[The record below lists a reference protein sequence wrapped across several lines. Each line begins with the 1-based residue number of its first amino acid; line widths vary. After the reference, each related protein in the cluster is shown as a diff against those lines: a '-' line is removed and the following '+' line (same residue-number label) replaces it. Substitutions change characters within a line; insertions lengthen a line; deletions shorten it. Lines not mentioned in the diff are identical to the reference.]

1 MDIRLDVSSGAMYH
15 PRPLA
20 HLYPRY
26 ILKALPYFCSTSLHG
41 SDLVQSLFFVQLLLD
56 QTSCDPPLQRK
67 EDANGMRVGSTAHR
81 WPSEM
86 VDNEGGMSRKHVSI
100 REAVH
105 AKSVLVYS
113 SV

>member
-15 PRPLA
+15 PR
-20 HLYPRY
+20 Y
-26 ILKALPYFCSTSLHG
+26 ILKALHYFCSTSLHG
-41 SDLVQSLFFVQLLLD
+41 SDLVQSLLFVQLLPD

-67 EDANGMRVGSTAHR
+67 EDANGMRVGSKAHR

-86 VDNEGGMSRKHVSI
+86 VDNKGEMSRKDVSI
-100 REAVH
+100 RRAVH